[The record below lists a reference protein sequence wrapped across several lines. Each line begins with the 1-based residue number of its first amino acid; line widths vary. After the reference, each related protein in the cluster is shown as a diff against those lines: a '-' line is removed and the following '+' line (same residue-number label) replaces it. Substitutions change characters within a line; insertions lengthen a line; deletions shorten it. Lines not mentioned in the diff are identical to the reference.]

1 MPIAPINLFAR
12 TAATNA
18 ADQLAATATTATTA
32 PTANAVNTAA
42 VTGTNLTTFT
52 ATLGQLLATLGP
64 LALDTTLTTVGA
76 GNNTGAAPTTGFAN
90 TLVDLLLLNSLGQGQ
105 FPSSP
110 VTQQLLLSQL
120 LFSTAGTGDALGL
133 GLVAED
139 QLAAAL
145 VRQGADGSLFVQ
157 LNNVSTLPN
166 PIVFSSGAL
175 AQAFQI
181 GNGTGSPP

>member
-1 MPIAPINLFAR
+1 MPITPINTLTPRVEANAAAR
-12 TAATNA
+12 LAATVAANAAPAATAATA
-18 ADQLAATATTATTA
+18 AAAA
-32 PTANAVNTAA
+32 
-42 VTGTNLTTFT
+42 TGTNLTTFT

-64 LALDTTLTTVGA
+64 LALDTTLTTVGN
-76 GNNTGAAPTTGFAN
+76 GNNGGASPTTGFAN
-90 TLVDLLLLNSLGQGQ
+90 TLVALLLLNSLGQGQ
-105 FPSSP
+105 ISSQP
-110 VTQQLLLSQL
+110 AVQQLLLSQL

-145 VRQGADGSLFVQ
+145 GQQAAGASLLAQ
-157 LNNVSTLPN
+157 LNNVSTQPN
-166 PIVFSSGAL
+166 PIIFSSGAL